1 MSISEEKN
9 KNSSS
14 NEQLEINSKSTSG
27 EITSKT
33 SRSNFEDDFLYQKTP
48 NPQSPTVNFIT

>member
-48 NPQSPTVNFIT
+48 NPQQ